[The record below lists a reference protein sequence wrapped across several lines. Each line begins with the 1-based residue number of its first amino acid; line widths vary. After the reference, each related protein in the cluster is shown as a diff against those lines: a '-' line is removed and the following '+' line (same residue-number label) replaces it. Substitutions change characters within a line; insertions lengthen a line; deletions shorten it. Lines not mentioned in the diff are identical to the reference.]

1 MILRLPNEADD
12 DFDKIL
18 MEIHEND
25 DMYFDDPVP
34 QTVISPPVTELLI
47 SFFEHVG
54 GLDIIRY
61 LYIRHVG
68 GLDIMRRKT
77 SFILLVTGSWSSP
90 CPICDGKHGNY
101 GLHGSCQK
109 QPVTGSKR
117 SFDEMQVDR
126 TSLICDILIQP
137 FNTVPNRANDLKP
150 LVDAKLIRKLPVS
163 FYEERKFP
171 QFAEYIQTNDDEC
184 GSNLAKHIS
193 CLLTDIFEK
202 QDFDDTSEDM
212 VHWGI
217 DSLIR
222 IPLQIFRE
230 SLGGGVLPIEMDR
243 NSKDQGT
250 TTVGNKRPDFLCWTN
265 DVLLFKGEEKADAKD
280 FSIAERELEDKFNK
294 FDPLNFGNIQF
305 MLCYAVAGPNL
316 RFYAI
321 DGSPNASPLNRLVPL
336 SNRLDI
342 KNSRDRVSIL
352 CIVINIARI
361 IRTVS
366 GRIPRPIVPIGKRMK
381 LEKSTITFFDDSV
394 EKMVSLND
402 LPHANDQNRV
412 AFLLAVYNC
421 AKGHPGLIQIKEGG
435 GPKIRNRGTYRVVFE
450 TRGRNIQLNNE
461 NEVREMALSV
471 LTGLAWLHENGYV
484 HCDIRVPNIV
494 FVPGVE
500 DYKYVLIDFEHSNTS
515 GFSPSELLKDWDSR
529 TLNKKNK
536 YTTQSDLYQFGKMI
550 RNLNIVN
557 SRDGNEFL
565 NDLSNKRISSNDLL
579 NHRWFE

>member
-1 MILRLPNEADD
+1 MSNIALWCIVCEDRSIFKVTIGTGNDLFDLRKAILVELPNAENVKATQLTLWRTNTASNVLRDKETAIEPYLNEKLEDPAD
-12 DFDKIL
+12 
-18 MEIHEND
+18 
-25 DMYFDDPVP
+25 
-34 QTVISPPVTELLI
+34 TVGNTFINV
-47 SFFEHVG
+47 VG
-54 GLDIIRY
+54 NNIRV
-61 LYIRHVG
+61 IV
-68 GLDIMRRKT
+68 
-77 SFILLVTGSWSSP
+77 SV
-90 CPICDGKHGNY
+90 
-101 GLHGSCQK
+101 
-109 QPVTGSKR
+109 PVTGSKR

-150 LVDAKLIRKLPVS
+150 LVDAKLIRKLPVF

-230 SLGGGVLPIEMDR
+230 SLGGGMLPIEMDR

-394 EKMVSLND
+394 EKMVSLNN

-412 AFLLAVYNC
+412 AFLLAMYNC

-450 TRGRNIQLNNE
+450 TQGRNIQLNNE

-484 HCDIRVPNIV
+484 HCDIRVSNIV

>member
-1 MILRLPNEADD
+1 MSDQLSILKGVIKHLGFVSDEKISLFGYFTGNEKNQTDALSLLDD
-12 DFDKIL
+12 CDTDEERRKYL
-18 MEIHEND
+18 RSL
-25 DMYFDDPVP
+25 
-34 QTVISPPVTELLI
+34 ISPP
-47 SFFEHVG
+47 
-54 GLDIIRY
+54 
-61 LYIRHVG
+61 
-68 GLDIMRRKT
+68 
-77 SFILLVTGSWSSP
+77 
-90 CPICDGKHGNY
+90 
-101 GLHGSCQK
+101 
-109 QPVTGSKR
+109 GSKR

-126 TSLICDILIQP
+126 TALICDILIQP

-243 NSKDQGT
+243 NSKNQGT

-321 DGSPNASPLNRLVPL
+321 DGSPNANPLNHLVPL

-352 CIVINIARI
+352 CIVVNIARI

-366 GRIPRPIVPIGKRMK
+366 GRIPGSIVPIGKRMK

-402 LPHANDQNRV
+402 LPNANDQNRV

-557 SRDGNEFL
+557 SRDGNKFL

>member
-1 MILRLPNEADD
+1 MSTSTATGNPSVEDVEKFSTNQLEDFLRGIEKLNLDENDFTILRDQDVEGSAFVDLTYEQLVAQPFGFSGGKATR
-12 DFDKIL
+12 L
-18 MEIHEND
+18 AR
-25 DMYFDDPVP
+25 
-34 QTVISPPVTELLI
+34 VIK
-47 SFFEHVG
+47 
-54 GLDIIRY
+54 GLN
-61 LYIRHVG
+61 
-68 GLDIMRRKT
+68 
-77 SFILLVTGSWSSP
+77 S
-90 CPICDGKHGNY
+90 
-101 GLHGSCQK
+101 QK
-109 QPVTGSKR
+109 QPGAGSKR

-171 QFAEYIQTNDDEC
+171 QFADYIQTNDDEC

-471 LTGLAWLHENGYV
+471 LTGLAWLHKNGYV